1 MFITKMNGKE
11 AFIDGMKNVKFL
23 LQKINYY

>member
-11 AFIDGMKNVKFL
+11 AFIDSMKIVKFL